1 MGLDMLLEKR
11 LANNTPMLRIGSWR
25 KHPNLHGY
33 MESLYRARGGENE
46 FNCQE
51 LELTKNDCE
60 EIIVLSE
67 KTGKGFETAQGF
79 FWGKS
84 DSEHDKETIM
94 HMKEALDAIEQ
105 GYTIYYD
112 SWW

>member
-11 LANNTPMLRIGSWR
+11 LANNTPMLHIGSWR
-25 KHPNLHGY
+25 KHANLHGY
-33 MESLYRARGGENE
+33 MESLYRARGGINE

-51 LELTKNDCE
+51 LELTKDDCE
-60 EIIVLSE
+60 KIIALSE
-67 KTGKGFETAQGF
+67 DSEKGFETAEGF

-84 DSEHDKETIM
+84 DSEHDTETIM
-94 HMKEALDAIEQ
+94 YMKEALDAIEQ